1 MTEPPGWASPS
12 DPGAQPGGE
21 PPPAAPPQGP
31 PPQGPPP
38 QSPPPAYGTPPPA
51 YGTPPSG
58 WGPPQPGAPHGT
70 APPGS
75 FGQGAQ
81 PGYGAPP
88 PGQWGGQYGG
98 WGTPGWGRPAAPEP
112 GIIPLRPLGLGEILD
127 GGFSIVRQYPRVTLG
142 LSAIVVSVTQLLA
155 FLVQFVVAFEDGYVD
170 PDVFGGVSIA
180 RAVGWLITGIGVV
193 VLAGM
198 LTSVMG
204 DAVLGR
210 PTTIAETWRKIRPR
224 FWALIGASLLGGIVP
239 ALGLLLCILPGVFLW
254 AAWAF
259 LTPAVVLERAGVIT
273 AIRRS
278 WRLAV
283 PDFWRVFGIRFLATL
298 IAGFIGGVITVPIS
312 LLAFGSMT
320 LSGDTGGMSVLPF
333 ALITLGAIISGT
345 ITAPFSSGVLSL
357 LYIDRRMRAE
367 GLDVTLAQA
376 AQQPAGAA

>member
-12 DPGAQPGGE
+12 DPGAQPGGDT
-21 PPPAAPPQGP
+21 PPAARPQATPPAAPPQPG
-31 PPQGPPP
+31 
-38 QSPPPAYGTPPPA
+38 YGTPPPA
-51 YGTPPSG
+51 YGTPPAG

-81 PGYGAPP
+81 PGYGTPP
-88 PGQWGGQYGG
+88 PQGPWGGQYGG
-98 WGTPGWGRPAAPEP
+98 WGAPGWGRPTAPEP

-127 GGFSIVRQYPRVTLG
+127 GGFAIVRQYPRVTLG
-142 LSAIVVSVTQLLA
+142 LSAIVVSVTELLA
-155 FLVQFVVAFEDGYVD
+155 FLVQFVSAFEDGAVD
-170 PDVFGGVSIA
+170 PDVFGGLSIA
-180 RAVGWLITGIGVV
+180 TAVGWVITGIGTV

-198 LTSVMG
+198 LTSVVG

-224 FWALIGASLLGGIVP
+224 FWVLIGASLLGGIVP
-239 ALGLLLCILPGVFLW
+239 VLGLVLCILPGVFLW
-254 AAWAF
+254 TAWAF
-259 LTPAVVLERAGVIT
+259 LTPAVVLERAGIGT

-283 PDFWRVFGIRFLATL
+283 PDFWRVLGIRLLATL
-298 IAGFIGGVITVPIS
+298 IAGFIAGVITVPVTLI
-312 LLAFGSMT
+312 AFGSMAF
-320 LSGDTGGMSVLPF
+320 SGDTSGVSVLPF
-333 ALITLGAIISGT
+333 ALITLGSIVAGT
-345 ITAPFSSGVLSL
+345 ITAPFSSGVLAL